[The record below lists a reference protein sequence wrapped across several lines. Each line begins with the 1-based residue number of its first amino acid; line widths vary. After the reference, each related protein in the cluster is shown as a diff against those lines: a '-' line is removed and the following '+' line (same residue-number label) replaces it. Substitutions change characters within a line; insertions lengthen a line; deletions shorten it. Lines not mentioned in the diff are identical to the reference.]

1 MEQLFGDNIFARQ
14 QKEQQLLYSNKE
26 RKQSRNKHEH
36 KSNSSITSLCN
47 FRLTSFIQA
56 GRWDVYIYSPCG
68 VKFASR
74 KKLKGFFEKN
84 NLNYDPEDFDF
95 TPYGRHIDSRAAIAG
110 VAGGGG
116 GGGTGGGGAGG
127 GGAAAAAAAAAAGGS
142 ASNAASRHNSSGS
155 TGSDGTQ
162 PGSSPA
168 SIANYSPTHVHAS
181 PYLPQSSFMSMGH
194 AHHAVSAAAAASLV
208 PPPPVPPGGSTMM
221 GAPPSFADYSTVGG
235 GGLGGGGGFAPFD
248 PHMENPPNASALD
261 VPGSFSSVSTAS
273 SSSFATSQQDLLTSS
288 SSSSLATATS
298 SSSSSSVYSNHLTLP
313 YHHLGRGHHHPI
325 VKGEHQGAGSEFIP
339 AADMVDI
346 LGSGAGSSTTAVA
359 AAAGTG
365 ADHSSLHNGG
375 LVGFPSF
382 ASSTSTSAAALQPLS
397 NASSAHSRTSEE
409 EDSKSGV
416 LRDVKSEQ
424 QQQQQRSSSAN
435 SAILGA
441 QGSSSSPSSA
451 AGGGGGGGGGSDPSG
466 AGGDRGGFS
475 LGRTMSV
482 LQSQEGFE
490 EYNFY

>member
-1 MEQLFGDNIFARQ
+1 MEQLFRDNIFSRQ

-36 KSNSSITSLCN
+36 KSNNSITSSCN
-47 FRLTSFIQA
+47 FRLISFVQA

-116 GGGTGGGGAGG
+116 GGGAGGGGTGGGG
-127 GGAAAAAAAAAAGGS
+127 AAAAAAAAAGGS

-208 PPPPVPPGGSTMM
+208 PPPPVPPGGSAMM

-261 VPGSFSSVSTAS
+261 VPGSFSSVSTASSS

-346 LGSGAGSSTTAVA
+346 LGSGSNSSATAVA
-359 AAAGTG
+359 ASG

-382 ASSTSTSAAALQPLS
+382 ASASSTSAAALQPLS

-416 LRDVKSEQ
+416 LRDVKSE